1 MERIEMLNQE
11 EAEFASLML
20 CITVS
25 ETRKTTIREEMV
37 YWIAISQDED
47 RVMEEGANLSEKML
61 TEHFADHSPIME
73 KDRCIYRI

>member
-11 EAEFASLML
+11 EAEFSSLML

-25 ETRKTTIREEMV
+25 ETHKTTIREEMA